1 MIAVLFARCDSI
13 YKTIPECDVF
23 DMDRD
28 ALTYRGNMPV
38 IAHPPCRAWGRLRGL
53 AKPLPGERELA
64 FFAVDQ
70 VRRCGGVLE
79 HPAASVLWKAAG
91 LPEPGWRDKYGG
103 WTLVVYQS
111 SFGHRAE
118 KATRLY
124 IVGIEPAQMRMT
136 PLILGEASHIIGTS
150 GRRRDG
156 GRLRRGDSG
165 WRPEVGRVELEATPV
180 AFAHWLIELAE
191 SCAQLERW
199 AA

>member
-53 AKPLPGERELA
+53 AKPLPGERE
-64 FFAVDQ
+64 
-70 VRRCGGVLE
+70 LE

-165 WRPEVGRVELEATPV
+165 WRPEVSRVEREATPV